1 MNNPVIFSLKVR
13 NPTKDVDDSVVSC
26 TVGLPL
32 ITLLV
37 WGMGQ

>member
-1 MNNPVIFSLKVR
+1 MNNPAIFSLKVR
-13 NPTKDVDDSVVSC
+13 NPTKNVDDSLVSC
-26 TVGLPL
+26 TVLPL

>member
-1 MNNPVIFSLKVR
+1 MNKPVIFSQKVR
-13 NPTKDVDDSVVSC
+13 NPTKNVDDSLVSC

-37 WGMGQ
+37 WGVGQ